1 MSNFLKF
8 ITLFAATFF
17 LFVFWGNNFF
27 VQAEEQDEGILNYSF
42 RPDFNQPLWCYNF
55 GNNLKYGYRSE
66 EIMALQKALK
76 IEGFFNFPKITGYFG
91 PITLKSVKD
100 FQAFYKEEVLKPWKL
115 NYPTGFVGPTTRAKL
130 NKLYGCETHQLIKN
144 KLISYL
150 SEPDPIQ
157 KEKIRSELFSFGK
170 STSYHLGLVLK
181 YLTITSEEKPLLFDM
196 AGQVKAKEAKNIFE
210 DALQDEDVNV
220 KRSAI
225 VALKNLGEKDS
236 KEVLFEALE
245 QETNTFVAQDMLDAI
260 NTIGPDKKDIGKL
273 EGFWVK
279 SEDQWQGNQ
288 FAIKLL
294 IIENMK
300 KTGSE
305 RAGEFLL
312 NKFNEEK
319 DVNLKIAI
327 AEALGDLRHSPAKE
341 TLNSYLAELETLKPE
356 VVEPGDEL
364 ILAQWQEMMDTVKTA
379 IDKLSQ

>member
-1 MSNFLKF
+1 M
-8 ITLFAATFF
+8 
-17 LFVFWGNNFF
+17 
-27 VQAEEQDEGILNYSF
+27 
-42 RPDFNQPLWCYNF
+42 
-55 GNNLKYGYRSE
+55 
-66 EIMALQKALK
+66 
-76 IEGFFNFPKITGYFG
+76 
-91 PITLKSVKD
+91 
-100 FQAFYKEEVLKPWKL
+100 
-115 NYPTGFVGPTTRAKL
+115 
-130 NKLYGCETHQLIKN
+130 
-144 KLISYL
+144 
-150 SEPDPIQ
+150 
-157 KEKIRSELFSFGK
+157 
-170 STSYHLGLVLK
+170 K